1 MKRALLGKLIIS
13 SLVASSL
20 IVGTISANASGF
32 NKNSANDGKVM
43 SSIKFYDM
51 VERTQPNQVATNFGK
66 PDEIIT
72 MKNASG
78 DVAGVV
84 WVYHDAVLKYHG
96 MMDANFVLVNGQMK
110 YVTLSDAV

>member
-1 MKRALLGKLIIS
+1 MKSVLLSKLVVS

-20 IVGTISANASGF
+20 VLSAQSQASGF
-32 NKNSANDGKVM
+32 NKNAADDGKVM

-66 PDEIIT
+66 PDEIVT
-72 MKNASG
+72 MKNAAG

-84 WVYHDAVLKYHG
+84 WIYHDAVLKYHG
-96 MMDANFVLVNGQMK
+96 MMDASFVLVNGQMK
-110 YVTLSDAV
+110 YVTLTDAV